1 MKKENTVR
9 KHVGFN
15 PVAWDKLSQLC
26 ELYGLGTSP
35 MVCVCVAEKYAQV
48 FETATETRPCDY
60 RKVKTVADEHFGGD
74 VRQALHFLIEYHS
87 PSTKEGM
94 CDE

>member
-15 PVAWDKLSQLC
+15 PVAWDKLSRLC
-26 ELYGLGTSP
+26 EHYGLGVSP
-35 MVCVCVAEKYAQV
+35 MVCVCVAEKHAQIL
-48 FETATETRPCDY
+48 ESAREARPCDY
-60 RKVKTVADEHFGGD
+60 RKVKTVADKHFGGD
-74 VRQALHFLIEYHS
+74 VSQALTFLVDFHS
-87 PSTKEGM
+87 PNTKEGM